1 MCLKPSGNQKYVCDK
16 RPLGFG
22 PKFPTSTRPVYRKA
36 TRPVLRKDVEG
47 AKNDAEKKVDQ
58 TNKLPVLKF

>member
-1 MCLKPSGNQKYVCDK
+1 MCRVPAYNDKNYSCSK
-16 RPLGFG
+16 RPFGFG
-22 PKFPTSTRPVYRKA
+22 PKFPTFP
-36 TRPVLRKDVEG
+36 RPVLRKDVEG